1 MALRRRS
8 VTVPQD
14 LVEKYF
20 SILKV
25 GPEDIMVGI
34 NVKKWFPIRRS
45 FSEILKGTRRY
56 VHAVDGVSFS
66 IKRGEVFC
74 LAGESGCGKTTLGRT
89 VLGLE
94 EITDGYLL
102 YKPRKEIAEQLQEL
116 GFEPIYR
123 DFFLLNVVFKHKVAF
138 KLMRRELQIVFQDPF
153 GSLDPRMS
161 IKDILLEPLLV
172 HGLGTPEE
180 RLEKVRK
187 ALMDVK
193 LVPPED
199 FMNRYPH
206 QLSGGQRQRVV
217 IARAL
222 MLDPQFIV
230 ADEPVSMLDVSI
242 RAEILKLL
250 LDLRD
255 SRGLTFI
262 FITHDLAL
270 ARYVCDRIAI
280 MYLGSIVEMGPTEKI
295 IENPLHPYTRALR
308 AAIPEPDPSNR
319 HRIREIPIKGEVP
332 SAIFIPPG
340 CRFHPRCVNYMEGIC
355 DRDPP
360 PLIEVEPDHYVACWL
375 YAKK

>member
-1 MALRRRS
+1 MALRRKQI
-8 VTVPQD
+8 TVPQD
-14 LVEKYF
+14 VIEKYF
-20 SILKV
+20 SMLKV

-34 NVKKWFPIRRS
+34 NVKKWFPLRRS
-45 FSEILKGTRRY
+45 FTEIFRGTRRY

-102 YKPRKEIAEQLQEL
+102 YRPRKEIAEQLREL
-116 GFEPIYR
+116 GIEPIYK
-123 DFFLLNVVFKHKVAF
+123 DFFLLNEVYKHKVAF

-187 ALMDVK
+187 ALIDVK

-255 SRGLTFI
+255 ARGLTFI

-280 MYLGSIVEMGPTEKI
+280 MYLGTIVEMGPTEKI

-319 HRIREIPIKGEVP
+319 HKIREVPIKGEVP
-332 SAIFIPPG
+332 SAIYIPPG
-340 CRFHPRCVNYMEGIC
+340 CRFHPRCVNFMENLC
-355 DRDPP
+355 DKEPP
-360 PLIEVEPDHYVACWL
+360 PLVEVEPDHYVACWL